1 SEELSAQAE
10 SMNDVVGELVKLV
23 GGSSSNQHKSSSG
36 HNRKSNVSHGAAR
49 NTHQVSNKTKQHGFG
64 KSDHAFHKI
73 ANGHVQEK
81 QTSRPT
87 RSSAP
92 EKVIPLKGDENTGTD
107 DFKEFNG

>member
-1 SEELSAQAE
+1 MMEI
-10 SMNDVVGELVKLV
+10 ELVNLV
-23 GGSSSNQHKSSSG
+23 GGASSNQRKSSNR
-36 HNRKSNVSHGAAR
+36 HHRKSNVSRGAAH
-49 NTHQVSNKTKQHGFG
+49 NTHQASNKTKQHGFG

-73 ANGHVQEK
+73 ANGHAQEK
-81 QTSRPT
+81 APRQTA